1 MKTKYLIFCFCLII
15 YSFLTPVFAK
25 PGRIISVQ
33 DNAGHPIA
41 KATFFN
47 KTKNYTLLFNSEG
60 KLQFDKQP
68 LDKNDHILIT
78 CVGYKHKS
86 ITGRAILND
95 KELIITLDVDL
106 VALNEVIVKNTPVS
120 LSFKNVKSL
129 PFPMVYNA
137 CVADSLYAYTIS
149 GFSGRSMLTQALKY
163 DPHANEWS
171 ELANGLTPRVQATA
185 CYVPATQKI
194 YVIGGIT
201 SWLHFI
207 YADNIEAIDVK
218 TGKAEILPVKNP
230 MPTAY
235 GGSAVWENKI
245 YLFGGATGA
254 NDERSGGNIGSG
266 TFYEFDPSTLT
277 FTKLPN
283 MPQEQQTAGTIVD
296 GILYTFGGYEPQY
309 RTPNKNIYAYDIK
322 NRLWKL
328 IGKLPRN
335 VSANGVA
342 ACGHLI
348 FVAGGYEDNA
358 FTGFLNTRTNKFTQI
373 KSDVIGRRH
382 ANAVVLSN
390 HLMIIGGGGVLSVY
404 GMSNV
409 QAVDLKDVL
418 AAEE

>member
-1 MKTKYLIFCFCLII
+1 MKTTCLIFLII
-15 YSFLTPVFAK
+15 YSFLTPVFAQQESV
-25 PGRIISVQ
+25 IFVQ
-33 DNAGHPIA
+33 DNTGYPIA

-47 KTKNYTLLFNSEG
+47 KTKNYTLLFNNEG
-60 KLQFDKQP
+60 KLR
-68 LDKNDHILIT
+68 LTTESLNKNDHILIT
-78 CVGYKHKS
+78 CVGYKPKS

-95 KELIITLDVDL
+95 KKLVITLNADL
-106 VALNEVIVKNTPVS
+106 VSLNEVIIKNVPVS
-120 LSFKNVKSL
+120 LSFKNVKNL

-137 CVADSLYAYTIS
+137 CVADSLYAYTIG

-163 DPHANEWS
+163 DPRINEWS
-171 ELANGLTPRVQATA
+171 ELANSLTPRAQATA

-194 YVIGGIT
+194 YVMGGIT
-201 SWLHFI
+201 SWRNFI
-207 YADNIEAIDVK
+207 YADSIDAIDVK
-218 TGKAEILPVKNP
+218 TGKVEVLPINNP

-254 NDERSGGNIGSG
+254 NDERSGGNMGSG

-277 FTKLPN
+277 FAKLPN
-283 MPQEQQTAGTIVD
+283 MPQEQQTAGAIVD

-322 NRLWKL
+322 NRSWKL

-335 VSANGVA
+335 ISANGVV

-348 FVAGGYEDNA
+348 FVAGGYDDNG
-358 FTGFLNTRTNKFTQI
+358 FTGFLNTRTNKFTKI

-390 HLMIIGGGGVLSVY
+390 HLMIIGGGGVLSVL
-404 GMSNV
+404 GMTNV
-409 QAVDLKDVL
+409 QAADLKDVL